1 MDVCAGELME
11 SAPSNATL
19 RLGVL
24 ELGVGTKDI
33 ERTIAR
39 PWVARDR
46 GPDLYVVGAAA
57 IC

>member
-1 MDVCAGELME
+1 ME
-11 SAPSNATL
+11 TAPSNATL

-24 ELGVGTKDI
+24 ELGVGAKDI

-39 PWVARDR
+39 PLLARDR
-46 GPDLYVVGAAA
+46 GPDLYVVGAVA

>member
-1 MDVCAGELME
+1 ME

-19 RLGVL
+19 RLSVL

-33 ERTIAR
+33 ERT
-39 PWVARDR
+39 DR
-46 GPDLYVVGAAA
+46 GPYLYVVGAAA